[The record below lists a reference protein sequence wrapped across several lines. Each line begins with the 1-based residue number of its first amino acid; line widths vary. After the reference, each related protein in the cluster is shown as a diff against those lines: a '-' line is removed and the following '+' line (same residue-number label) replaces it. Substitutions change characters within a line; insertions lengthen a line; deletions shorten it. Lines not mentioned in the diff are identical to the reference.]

1 MNTALWIIQGVLAA
15 LFGAAGIFK
24 ATQPKEKLLKNLP
37 WVEDFSAQQVKLIGS
52 VELLAAIGLIV
63 PQLTGIAPM
72 LTPLAAVGLML
83 TMTGAAIAHLRR
95 KEFPAIGI
103 NAAFFLL
110 AAFVAYGR
118 F

>member
-1 MNTALWIIQGVLAA
+1 MNTTLWMIQGILAA

-24 ATQPKEKLLKNLP
+24 ATQPKEKLQPKMP
-37 WVEDFSAQQVKLIGS
+37 WVEDYSAQQVKFIGLL
-52 VELLAAIGLIV
+52 ELLAAIGLIV
-63 PQLTGIAPM
+63 PQLTGIVPI

-83 TMTGAAIAHLRR
+83 TMLGAAITHLRR
-95 KEFPAIGI
+95 KEYPGIGI
-103 NAAFFLL
+103 NTVFFLL

>member
-15 LFGAAGIFK
+15 LFGAAGTFK

-37 WVEDFSAQQVKLIGS
+37 WVEDFSAQQVKLIGLL
-52 VELLAAIGLIV
+52 ELLAAIGLIV
-63 PQLTGIAPM
+63 PQLTGIVTI

-83 TMTGAAIAHLRR
+83 TMIGASITHIRR
-95 KEFPAIGI
+95 KEFSSIGI
-103 NAAFFLL
+103 NAAFL
-110 AAFVAYGR
+110 ALSAFVAYGR